1 MPNVNSI
8 DPDQKK
14 YSKIIPA
21 LHSNIQGQVFSIN
34 SYQHY
39 NDYIKENQ
47 NHPGIKIAKNRSVSQ
62 AVLNYINGKRSISEI
77 TECAEGETL
86 ADYNIKDIAAY
97 FDILKDVGW
106 TR

>member
-1 MPNVNSI
+1 
-8 DPDQKK
+8 
-14 YSKIIPA
+14 
-21 LHSNIQGQVFSIN
+21 
-34 SYQHY
+34 
-39 NDYIKENQ
+39 
-47 NHPGIKIAKNRSVSQ
+47 
-62 AVLNYINGKRSISEI
+62 GKRSISEI